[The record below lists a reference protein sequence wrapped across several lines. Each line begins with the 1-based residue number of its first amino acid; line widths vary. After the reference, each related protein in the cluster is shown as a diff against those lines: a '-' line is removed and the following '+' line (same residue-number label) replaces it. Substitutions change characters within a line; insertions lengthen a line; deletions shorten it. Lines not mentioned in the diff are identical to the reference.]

1 MKKIYLSF
9 LTLLLSFS
17 FLSQQIDN
25 GSMEEWDDLGSSQEE
40 PNNWNSFMSATG
52 GLALFG
58 SQQVGQS
65 SDVPIGSIG
74 MYSARVFSKSTF
86 GIIANGN
93 LTLGQIN
100 MGSSTANSPD
110 NFNYSNTSDTDFSQA
125 LNLMPDSIVFWVK
138 FEANSNMDS
147 ARIHAVI
154 HDDYELHDPIDAASE
169 SHVVGAAG
177 LNYGVTNGWV
187 RKSVPFEYSGA
198 SSTPEFIL
206 VTFTTN
212 KTPGGGADGDAIFID
227 DVELIYNSPAGINE
241 IDLVDWVSYVSEKG
255 LLFSEGFNIESEIK
269 IYSTT
274 GQMIRTAS
282 VQELKGTQMKSG
294 FYIITH
300 RLGSYKVLAH

>member
-1 MKKIYLSF
+1 MCI
-9 LTLLLSFS
+9 
-17 FLSQQIDN
+17 
-25 GSMEEWDDLGSSQEE
+25 
-40 PNNWNSFMSATG
+40 
-52 GLALFG
+52 
-58 SQQVGQS
+58 
-65 SDVPIGSIG
+65 
-74 MYSARVFSKSTF
+74 R
-86 GIIANGN
+86 
-93 LTLGQIN
+93 
-100 MGSSTANSPD
+100 
-110 NFNYSNTSDTDFSQA
+110 
-125 LNLMPDSIVFWVK
+125 DS
-138 FEANSNMDS
+138 
-147 ARIHAVI
+147 
-154 HDDYELHDPIDAASE
+154 
-169 SHVVGAAG
+169 
-177 LNYGVTNGWV
+177 
-187 RKSVPFEYSGA
+187 EYSGA

-282 VQELKGTQMKSG
+282 VQELKGTQLKSG